1 MWEADWLNADS
12 IRLLLLPPIL
22 LAEFALV
29 WFFVG
34 RDPKPDTIIPLY
46 RPPAGMSPGY
56 MASLKW
62 GFYPNAF
69 LGDLLWLM
77 EKGLLHIRIA
87 DGTVVLR
94 RGKETADGGVTG
106 RVGPLLLDRLFPG
119 GRQEVDS
126 GRDMEILAS
135 AYTWLEGYY
144 SREQRGLWRK
154 NSGALLFALG
164 LSVCIGVYWVPAASL
179 KPCADAVLLNLIL
192 IFLWGLGIF
201 FIIMSRA
208 EDGETE
214 KGGSKSILDSLLL
227 IVSSIFSFLFPLW
240 WYVPFFRANPLE
252 SLVSGLCW
260 CIFLFFFWI
269 MPAYDKRA
277 MRDLE
282 AVQGLNLYLETAE
295 LPRLAE
301 MVFSEVLPRDLDP
314 LLPYAVAL
322 GLMDAGELG
331 ESWPSD
337 IASAANSTACRREKA
352 WSKKR

>member
-34 RDPKPDTIIPLY
+34 RDPKPGTIIPLY

-62 GFYPNAF
+62 GFYSEAF

-77 EKGLLHIRIA
+77 EKGLLHIRVANGI
-87 DGTVVLR
+87 VVLR

-135 AYTWLEGYY
+135 AYTWLEDYY
-144 SREQRGLWRK
+144 SRGQRGLWRK

-164 LSVCIGVYWVPAASL
+164 LSVCIGVYWAPPASL
-179 KPCADAVLLNLIL
+179 KPCAEAVVLNLIL
-192 IFLWGLGIF
+192 IVFWGLGILG
-201 FIIMSRA
+201 IIMSRA

-214 KGGSKSILDSLLL
+214 KGESKSIWDSLF
-227 IVSSIFSFLFPLW
+227 IMSFSIFFFLVPLW
-240 WYVPFFRANPLE
+240 WYVPFFRANPLA

-260 CIFLFFFWI
+260 CIFLVFFWI

-277 MRDLE
+277 MRDME
-282 AVQGLNLYLETAE
+282 AAQGLNLYLETAE

-301 MVFSEVLPRDLDP
+301 MDFSEFPPRSLEP
-314 LLPYAVAL
+314 LFPYAVA
-322 GLMDAGELG
+322 
-331 ESWPSD
+331 
-337 IASAANSTACRREKA
+337 
-352 WSKKR
+352 